1 MQQQQ
6 QLWRWSATT
15 GERMVKIRTLAEV
28 LKARCAGG
36 AGGDKKLL
44 SWCEAEQT
52 VLLLDMILAET
63 QDPTP
68 SLGMAPGLPPPLL
81 LMPQQQHATATRLA
95 VPPEASCS
103 S

>member
-6 QLWRWSATT
+6 QLWRWSGT

-28 LKARCAGG
+28 LKARCA
-36 AGGDKKLL
+36 AGGDK
-44 SWCEAEQT
+44 CEAEQT

-63 QDPTP
+63 QDPPP
-68 SLGMAPGLPPPLL
+68 SLLMAPGLPPPPLL